1 MGMQVGMSFLVTMGF
16 TTSVVYY
23 VDEAGLNPFQLVMLG
38 TVLEGAYFLI
48 QLPTGM
54 LADLVSRRA
63 CVVAGVLV
71 YGGGMVLQG
80 MIPTFVNLLIAQGV
94 LALGAALMSGAQE
107 SWVADET
114 REAEMARVYLRASQL
129 GSAGTIAGSLLSGL
143 VAMMALSAPL
153 VVAGALMAA
162 GGVALALFMPENNF
176 HRPERASGFG
186 TVLRQAGSELG
197 GQMRDSCRI
206 GRAVP
211 GLVFLLGMTFCFG
224 LWSES
229 FDRLFGAF
237 LLEDITFPDI
247 LGLEPAMWFSILTC
261 ATGLASMIAA
271 GWTARRAERLGSGAI
286 IGMLVLSTLVT
297 AAGALAMGLSRTFAL
312 AVAFLMVVSAARQL
326 YGPLVDGWLV
336 TRVDP
341 KARATALSAR
351 DMFDSGGQIIGGPL
365 VGAIGSVISIRAALT
380 AGAALL
386 VPAVLF
392 LAGADRRIKSALA
405 DAAPADAA
413 PADAAPADA
422 APADA
427 APADAAPADA
437 APAGA
442 DKEAR

>member
-1 MGMQVGMSFLVTMGF
+1 MSFLVTMAF

-38 TVLEGAYFLI
+38 TVLEGAYFLL

-63 CVVAGVLV
+63 CVVAGVLI
-71 YGGGMVLQG
+71 YAGGMVMQG
-80 MIPTFVNLLIAQGV
+80 VAPVFVNLLIAQGV

-114 REAEMARVYLRASQL
+114 REAEMAGVYLRASQL
-129 GSAGTIAGSLLSGL
+129 GSVGTIVGSLLSGL
-143 VAMMALSAPL
+143 AAMLALNMPL
-153 VVAGALMAA
+153 LIAGGLMAV

-176 HRPERASGFG
+176 HRPEQVSGFG
-186 TVLRQAGSELG
+186 TMMRQVGSELG
-197 GQMRDSCRI
+197 GQVRDSYRI

-211 GLVFLLGMTFCFG
+211 GLLFLLGMTFCFG

-237 LLEDITFPDI
+237 LLEDIIFPDVM
-247 LGLEPAMWFSILTC
+247 GLEPAMWFSILTC
-261 ATGLASMIAA
+261 ATGLASMVAA
-271 GWTARRAERLGSGAI
+271 GWTARRTERLGSGAI
-286 IGMLVLSTLVT
+286 IGMLLLSTLVT
-297 AAGALAMGLSRTFAL
+297 AAGALAMGLSQNFAM
-312 AVAFLMVVSAARQL
+312 AVVFLMVVSAARQL

-336 TRVDP
+336 TRVDS

-365 VGAIGSVISIRAALT
+365 VGAIGSVVSIRAALT

-392 LAGADRRIKSALA
+392 LAGADRRIKAALA
-405 DAAPADAA
+405 DAVPVNGDR
-413 PADAAPADA
+413 
-422 APADA
+422 
-427 APADAAPADA
+427 
-437 APAGA
+437 GA
-442 DKEAR
+442 R